1 MSKIRIGNKVTVK
14 ENGKIGTVVGREEK
28 KLEGKKIEVRYV
40 VKTEDGFE
48 NYKAFSRKEITKV
61 PSVVSETNPNN
72 NKVYPKI
79 YNLEYPCSDGR
90 TLVLTGVVDNYYDNV
105 SEFEEYR
112 TSKVMEIMKVKRK
125 MLIVGYA
132 ICHPDDKNDKDLGA
146 EIALRRAYKKPIS
159 ILYSPFSGEFRDDLV
174 IAILQTKAAF
184 IEENID
190 RFIERDNNL

>member
-28 KLEGKKIEVRYV
+28 KLEGKKIEVKYV

-48 NYKAFSRKEITKV
+48 NYKAFSRKEITKI
-61 PSVVSETNPNN
+61 PTVVENTE
-72 NKVYPKI
+72 NKTVYPKK
-79 YNLEYPCSDGR
+79 YSLEYPCSDGR

-132 ICHPDDKNDKDLGA
+132 ICHPDDKNNKDLGA

-174 IAILQTKAAF
+174 VAILQTKAAF
-184 IEENID
+184 IEDNID